1 MEQIIVRSVLV
12 INEHERLLS
21 TITQIQIMENHFID
35 VLHFSHHRAFKNEHN
50 SYPKMRVKRTL
61 DSLCSSWLVVLFT
74 FADERYI

>member
-1 MEQIIVRSVLV
+1 MEQIIVKSVLA
-12 INEHERLLS
+12 INEHERPLS

-61 DSLCSSWLVVLFT
+61 DSMQQLVSSALYLC
-74 FADERYI
+74 R